1 MAWRGPYRFCKV
13 LTNSVYLLKAA
24 HDWSTCT
31 EVLLDAHMYIMA
43 ILGWRPSLSVPHTHF
58 LGAGDAPRLC
68 GGLPDLFM
76 LSRGNQPELV
86 SAAETSPATSPRL
99 EAPMICT
106 PPPPRRN
113 GCRKRPRAIQLSSK
127 PGTSG
132 RKKHTHTHFYLLEVR
147 NTGVA

>member
-106 PPPPRRN
+106 PPPP
-113 GCRKRPRAIQLSSK
+113 GEMAAA
-127 PGTSG
+127 SG
-132 RKKHTHTHFYLLEVR
+132 RELFSFLQSQEPPEEKNTHTHTSIFSR
-147 NTGVA
+147 